1 MQAVTY
7 EQAEQAEILTRY
19 TCPGLG
25 GMFVKPIEERETAG
39 AIIEAVT
46 ANGLP
51 FLSGVIV
58 QVGPPELT
66 EEQKEERR
74 ELRCSRCGSF
84 LGRRVKPKNGNLG
97 AFPFVCNLWRD
108 ARCLLCFGTRLRWLR
123 GRILHAIV
131 KFKKEGGVRV
141 LLSDYD
147 TLHKITG
154 GLERCDYLRL
164 PIDDDEAILFVRGS
178 ESNAGTEI
186 TYEDAV
192 KMDWP
197 KYINTPV
204 NKRISGGL
212 GRDAEPKDEGGNK
225 VKKVA
230 IYVPVF
236 SPGEG
241 VTREDELEAWGK
253 TLEETSYL
261 DPHTAEELQEALN
274 KRMKAFEK
282 AIEASG
288 GSLER
293 GENGVEKTY
302 VDLTGIAWR
311 RPYQLNMKEARL
323 ELERDE
329 GIPF

>member
-1 MQAVTY
+1 MRAMTY
-7 EQAEQAEILTRY
+7 EQADILTSRS
-19 TCPGLG
+19 CPGL
-25 GMFVKPIEERETAG
+25 GMFVKPSEEQEATG
-39 AIIEAVT
+39 AVIEAVM

-51 FLSGVIV
+51 FLSDV
-58 QVGPPELT
+58 QVQIGPPELT

-74 ELRCSRCGSF
+74 VERCERCGAF
-84 LGRRVKPKNGNLG
+84 LGRRIKAKNGG
-97 AFPFVCNLWRD
+97 FSAFPFHCNLWRD
-108 ARCLLCFGTRLRWLR
+108 ARCLLCFHARLRGLR
-123 GRILHAIV
+123 GRVLHAVV

-147 TLHKITG
+147 TIREIAS

-178 ESNAGTEI
+178 ESDAGTEM

-197 KYINTPV
+197 KYINTPR

-212 GRDAEPKDEGGNK
+212 GRDAEPENEGGSK
-225 VKKVA
+225 TKKVA
-230 IYVPVF
+230 VYVPVF

-241 VTREDELEAWGK
+241 VTHKDELDAWGK
-253 TLEETSYL
+253 AIEETSYL

-293 GENGVEKTY
+293 GKTGVEKTY
-302 VDLTGIAWR
+302 VDLTGIVWR
-311 RPYQLNMKEARL
+311 RPYRLSMEEARL